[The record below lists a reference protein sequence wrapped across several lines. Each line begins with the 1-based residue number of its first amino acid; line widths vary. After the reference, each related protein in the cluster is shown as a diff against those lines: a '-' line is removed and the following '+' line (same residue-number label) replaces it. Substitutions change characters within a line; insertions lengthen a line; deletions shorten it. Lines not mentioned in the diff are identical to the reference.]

1 MLSYTWGRMSQHFSH
16 TASQDFVKRQSLAE
30 ILYPLLSDLLCAVQN
45 WDIIMFPPRSS
56 FHSDE
61 IASLLTMTNLTA
73 GSKTLLSQR
82 WAVVCLGHLLV
93 ILFYGSIFVGKIICI
108 FFKIW
113 FMLLKVTLFCWR
125 KLRATK
131 YHGFFRE
138 RSCHIATKSSVC
150 TLWRLHLGH
159 IYDGINICVIRSSQ
173 SFFLLR
179 VHSEQQWDW
188 KQWENR
194 KEFFS
199 GWCWRV
205 CETSKHSDRVSSAL
219 SQRSAVRQKNY
230 RLFYSTVWSE
240 N

>member
-1 MLSYTWGRMSQHFSH
+1 MSQHFSH

-108 FFKIW
+108 FFLNLIYVIKGDIVLLEKTLSNKI
-113 FMLLKVTLFCWR
+113 
-125 KLRATK
+125 
-131 YHGFFRE
+131 
-138 RSCHIATKSSVC
+138 S
-150 TLWRLHLGH
+150 
-159 IYDGINICVIRSSQ
+159 
-173 SFFLLR
+173 R
-179 VHSEQQWDW
+179 V
-188 KQWENR
+188 
-194 KEFFS
+194 F
-199 GWCWRV
+199 
-205 CETSKHSDRVSSAL
+205 
-219 SQRSAVRQKNY
+219 
-230 RLFYSTVWSE
+230 
-240 N
+240 